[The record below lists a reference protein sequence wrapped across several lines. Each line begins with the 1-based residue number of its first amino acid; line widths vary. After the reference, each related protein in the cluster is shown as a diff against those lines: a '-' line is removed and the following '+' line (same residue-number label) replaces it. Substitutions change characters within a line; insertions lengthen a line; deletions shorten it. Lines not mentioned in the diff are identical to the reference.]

1 MGSVNFFFDTFYL
14 FIAADLHTCS
24 LLFHVFRRLYVL
36 DPFHQV
42 QTLEWRHQVVPTVF
56 KPNVRRPSGPQIV
69 NTPTS
74 FSHSPPPPVVP
85 GSQFQSQTAIMP
97 PLSGHIPLALT
108 DTSKGTNGWPDIS
121 VLRDCSL

>member
-14 FIAADLHTCS
+14 FYKLFIATHLHTCS
-24 LLFHVFRRLYVL
+24 LLFHFFRRLYVL

-56 KPNVRRPSGPQIV
+56 KPNVRRPTGPQIV
-69 NTPTS
+69 NTPTP

-85 GSQFQSQTAIMP
+85 GSQFHSQTAITP

-108 DTSKGTNGWPDIS
+108 DTSKGTNG
-121 VLRDCSL
+121 